1 MKKGVT
7 KGQPVVLKKLDIVA
21 NLRQVKGGSDTS
33 AGTIDRGVIRDDGPV
48 CW

>member
-1 MKKGVT
+1 MKKDVT

-21 NLRQVKGGSDTS
+21 DLRQVKGGYVDPST
-33 AGTIDRGVIRDDGPV
+33 GTGRTIGDGGPV